1 MRGQAKTEQVSWVNF
16 RGDTGV
22 LTGEAGEKHG
32 QTVGRPWG
40 RPWGDHGADRGA
52 DHGADRGQTM
62 GVLTNHVQYGQCSQH
77 SGELWED
84 FKQGRDK
91 FGFEGSGGH
100 MREESHGDR
109 LQAWRPGRV

>member
-1 MRGQAKTEQVSWVNF
+1 MQGQVKTEQVSWVNF

-32 QTVGRPWG
+32 QTVGQTAG
-40 RPWGDHGADRGA
+40 RPWADR
-52 DHGADRGQTM
+52 GADRGQTM

-109 LQAWRPGRV
+109 LQAWTPGRV